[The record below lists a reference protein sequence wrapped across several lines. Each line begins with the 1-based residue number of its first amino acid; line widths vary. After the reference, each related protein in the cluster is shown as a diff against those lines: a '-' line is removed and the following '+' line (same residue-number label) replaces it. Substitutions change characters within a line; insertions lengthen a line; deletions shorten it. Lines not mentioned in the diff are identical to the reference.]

1 VFSVFTKVARAGL
14 ELKHTA
20 VMLLHPSGYGF
31 GKTRVRS
38 AEIIPVGF
46 MEPVRS
52 SMNRI
57 SRIIL
62 AFSFVAAAAAA
73 QTSAPTPA
81 GSKQSDSNN
90 QSKQPDSQHKMDRA
104 AAYYHYTLAHM
115 YEEQVTMYGRSE
127 MANKALEEYR
137 LAIEA
142 DPSSEFL
149 TSALAE
155 LYVKTGRIRD
165 AVLEAQDILKRDPN
179 NLEARKL
186 LGRIYLRSLGDEPGN
201 ASGSDNML
209 KLAID
214 QYEQIVKIEPN
225 NVDDHLLLGRLYRLN
240 NDLQKAEAELKIAV
254 KLDPDSEE
262 AVTTLALLYTD
273 EGDSTHALQV
283 LSSVP
288 DTGRSAKLYAALG
301 ATYEQ
306 RKDYKSAIDA
316 YQHAIQLDRD
326 NLDAIRGLAENYLN
340 DGQID
345 RALDQYK
352 VIADANPEDAQ
363 TYLRISEIYRRQ
375 GKFQDA
381 LDNLKKAQAMVPDA
395 LEVPYNIAEVYE
407 AQGRYDD
414 AEKILLDLLKKT
426 DKPDSSYSQGD
437 RNNRAIFIERLGMI
451 YRDQENYTAAAET
464 FRKLIPLGDD
474 NARTGYQDVIDT
486 YREAK
491 LWPEATATA
500 KEAAQKL
507 PNDRELR
514 MVLDAQ
520 LADTGD
526 PEKPLADVRSLLKGT
541 HEDRE
546 VYLRLAIMDTRLKR
560 WSDAEEAL
568 NKAEQLS
575 TKAEDK
581 EYVYFLRG
589 STYEREKK
597 YDQSEAEFKKILA
610 ANPQNAATL
619 NYLGYMNADRGV
631 ELEEA
636 LSYIKEAVSLEP
648 SNGAYLDSLGWAY
661 FKLGK
666 YEMAEENLT
675 KASLHMASDPT
686 VQDHLGDLY
695 QKTGRLKLA
704 AAHWERA
711 MEEWNKTV
719 PAEVDGDL
727 FAATQKK
734 LDAAKV
740 RLAKE
745 ESEKR

>member
-1 VFSVFTKVARAGL
+1 
-14 ELKHTA
+14 
-20 VMLLHPSGYGF
+20 
-31 GKTRVRS
+31 
-38 AEIIPVGF
+38 
-46 MEPVRS
+46 
-52 SMNRI
+52 MNRI
-57 SRIIL
+57 FNVVL
-62 AFSFVAAAAAA
+62 VLSFLPAAAAA
-73 QTSAPTPA
+73 QSSSAA
-81 GSKQSDSNN
+81 DSKTDSKS
-90 QSKQPDSQHKMDRA
+90 QSKVPADAPRKVDRA

-127 MANKALEEYR
+127 LASKAMEEYR
-137 LAIEA
+137 LAIDA

-165 AVLEAQDILKRDPN
+165 AVLQAQDILKRDPN

-186 LGRIYLRSLGDEPGN
+186 LGRIYLRSLGDMPGN
-201 ASGSDNML
+201 GNGSENVL
-209 KLAID
+209 KLAIE

-240 NDLQKAEAELKIAV
+240 NDLTKAETELKTAV

-262 AVTTLALLYTD
+262 AITTLALLYTD
-273 EGDSTHALQV
+273 EGDTARSLQV

-306 RKDYKSAIDA
+306 RKDYKNAIDA
-316 YQHAIQLDRD
+316 YKHAVRLDRD
-326 NLDAIRGLAENYLN
+326 NLDAIRGLAENLLN

-345 RALDQYK
+345 AALDQYK

-375 GKFQDA
+375 GKYEDA
-381 LDNLKKAQAMVPDA
+381 LDSLKKAQAMVPDA
-395 LEVPYNIAEVYE
+395 LEVPYNIAVVYQ
-407 AQGRYDD
+407 AQGRYDE
-414 AEKILLDLLKKT
+414 AEKILQDLLKKT
-426 DKPDSSYSQGD
+426 EKTDSSYSQSD

-451 YRDQENYTAAAET
+451 YRDQENYPAAVET
-464 FRKLIPLGDD
+464 FRKMIPLGDD
-474 NARTGYQDVIDT
+474 NTRTGYQDVIDT

-491 LWPEATATA
+491 QWSEATAAA

-507 PNDRELR
+507 PDDREIR

-526 PEKPLADVRSLLKGT
+526 AEKPLADVRAMLKGT
-541 HEDRE
+541 PEDRE
-546 VYLRLAIMDTRLKR
+546 VYLRLAIMETRLKH

-575 TKAEDK
+575 TKPEDK

-589 STYEREKK
+589 STLEREKR
-597 YDQSEAEFKKILA
+597 YDESQAEFKKVLA
-610 ANPQNAATL
+610 INPQSAATL

-631 ELEEA
+631 DLEQSLA
-636 LSYIKEAVSLEP
+636 YIKSAVSLEP
-648 SNGAYLDSLGWAY
+648 TNGAYLDSLGWAY

-666 YEMAEENLT
+666 YEQAEETLT
-675 KASLHMASDPT
+675 KAALHMNSDPT

-704 AAHWERA
+704 AAHWDRA
-711 MEEWNKTV
+711 VQEWNKTV
-719 PAEVDGDL
+719 PAEVDNDL
-727 FAATQKK
+727 LAATQKK

>member
-1 VFSVFTKVARAGL
+1 
-14 ELKHTA
+14 
-20 VMLLHPSGYGF
+20 
-31 GKTRVRS
+31 
-38 AEIIPVGF
+38 
-46 MEPVRS
+46 
-52 SMNRI
+52 MNRI
-57 SRIIL
+57 
-62 AFSFVAAAAAA
+62 FSSVLVLFFLAAASAA
-73 QTSAPTPA
+73 QEAPASSTQAKP
-81 GSKQSDSNN
+81 SDSKSA
-90 QSKQPDSQHKMDRA
+90 QSKAQAPARKVDHS
-104 AAYYHYTLAHM
+104 AAYYHYALAHM
-115 YEEQVTMYGRSE
+115 YEEQVTVYGRSE
-127 MANKALEEYR
+127 LANKALEEYR

-149 TSALAE
+149 TSGLAE

-165 AVLEAQDILKRDPN
+165 AVLQAQDIIKRDPN
-179 NLEARKL
+179 NLEAHKL
-186 LGRIYLRSLGDEPGN
+186 LGRIYLRSLGDMPGN
-201 ASGSDNML
+201 GNGSENVL
-209 KLAID
+209 KLAIE
-214 QYEQIVKIEPN
+214 QYEEIVKIEPN

-240 NDLQKAEAELKIAV
+240 NDLQKAEDELKTAV
-254 KLDPDSEE
+254 KLDPSSEE

-273 EGDSTHALQV
+273 EGDSAHALQV

-288 DTGRSAKLYAALG
+288 DTGRSAKLYSALG

-316 YQHAIQLDRD
+316 YKHAIRLDRD
-326 NLDAIRGLAENYLN
+326 NLDAIRGLAENLLN
-340 DGQID
+340 DGQVD
-345 RALDQYK
+345 AALDQYK

-375 GKFQDA
+375 GKYDEA
-381 LDNLKKAQAMVPDA
+381 LDSLKKAQAMVPDA
-395 LEVPYNIAEVYE
+395 LEVPYNIAVVYQ
-407 AQGRYDD
+407 AQGRYDE
-414 AEKILLDLLKKT
+414 AEKLLEGLLKKT
-426 DKPDSSYSQGD
+426 EKADSSYSQAD

-451 YRDQENYTAAAET
+451 YRDQENYQAAVDT
-464 FRKLIPLGDD
+464 FRKMIPLGDD

-491 LWPEATATA
+491 QWPQATAVA
-500 KEAAQKL
+500 KEAAQKM
-507 PNDRELR
+507 PDDRELR

-526 PEKPLADVRSLLKGT
+526 PDKPLADVRSMLKGT
-541 HEDRE
+541 PEDRE
-546 VYLRLAIMDTRLKR
+546 VYLRLAIMNTRLKR

-568 NKAEQLS
+568 NEAEQLS

-597 YDQSEAEFKKILA
+597 YEQAETEFRKILS
-610 ANPQNAATL
+610 ANPQNAMTL

-631 ELEEA
+631 QLEESFN
-636 LSYIKEAVSLEP
+636 LINQAVKLEP
-648 SNGAYLDSLGWAY
+648 TNGAYLDSLGWAY

-666 YEMAEENLT
+666 YDLAEETLN
-675 KASLHMASDPT
+675 KASLRMGSDPT

-711 MEEWNKTV
+711 VEEWNKTV
-719 PAEVDGDL
+719 PAEQDGDL
-727 FAATQKK
+727 MASTQKK

-740 RLAKE
+740 RLARE
-745 ESEKR
+745 DADKR